1 MNLFFDALAW
11 VFDPANWVDGGPIP
25 GWIADHLW
33 YTAVAM
39 LVAGAVAIPLGWY
52 IGHTGRGRDAAVA
65 VTGAARALPSFGL
78 LFLFVMLGGVA
89 NRDASAIIVLALLAI
104 PPILAGAYAGF
115 EAIDRRVIDAARSMG
130 MNEKQIVARVEI
142 PLGLPLLWG
151 GLRNAVLQVVAT
163 VVLVGFVRNAGLGF
177 PIVQGVQI
185 NRYDQML
192 GAALIIVILALLLD
206 AIFALLERYA
216 TPAGVR
222 AGRAR
227 DHRTSSTRRRA
238 AGGATPASTT
248 KEKSV

>member
-1 MNLFFDALAW
+1 MNLFLDAIAW
-11 VFDPANWVDGGPIP
+11 LTDPANWTGSGPIP
-25 GWIADHLW
+25 GWIADHLG
-33 YTAVAM
+33 YTAIAM
-39 LVAGAVAIPLGWY
+39 LVASAIAIPLGWY

-89 NRDASAIIVLALLAI
+89 NRDLSAIVVLALLAI

-130 MNEKQIVARVEI
+130 MTEKQIVARVEI

-185 NRYDQML
+185 NSYDQML
-192 GAALIIVILALLLD
+192 GAALLIVILALLLD

-222 AGRAR
+222 AGRTR

-238 AGGATPASTT
+238 AGGATPASTK
-248 KEKSV
+248 KEMSV